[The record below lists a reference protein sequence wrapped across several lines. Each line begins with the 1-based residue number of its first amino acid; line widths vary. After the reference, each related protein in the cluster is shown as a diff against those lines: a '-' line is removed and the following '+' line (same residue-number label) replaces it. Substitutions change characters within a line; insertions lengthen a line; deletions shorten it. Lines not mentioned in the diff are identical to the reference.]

1 MHVLV
6 TGATGFVG
14 SNLVDALLAA
24 NHEVTILTRS
34 RERYDGP
41 EAVRVVEGNVLEPG
55 SFDDALDVDL
65 AYYPVHPRGG
75 GRRPRAGRRPGSA

>member
-1 MHVLV
+1 MQILV

-24 NHEVTILTRS
+24 THEVTILTRS

-41 EAVRVVEGNVLEPG
+41 EAVRVVEGSVLGPG
-55 SFDDALDVDL
+55 SFDDALDVRLD
-65 AYYPVHPRGG
+65 YYLIHSIGAGG
-75 GRRPRAGRRPGSA
+75 G